1 MSNKVRMADIAEQLG
16 VSIVTV
22 SKALNGKGSISRVM
36 REKIL
41 LLAREM
47 GYVPLRAKPVQ
58 KKGSA
63 TGIIGILVADHF
75 FEDSSFYAGLYR
87 QILKCCNEESY
98 SALLELVTPEA
109 ERSCTLPAMVQGGKV
124 DAVIFMGEISRAY
137 LQEVAATGLPYML
150 LDFHDGTLNA
160 SSVNGDNIAGGY
172 QLTKHLLSSGRRKIA
187 FVGSI
192 HATSSIMDRFLGY
205 TKALLE
211 SGLHPRHDWIL
222 EDRGTN
228 GLLTPLELPKEMP
241 EAFVCSY
248 DVVAHDLIDK
258 LKAAG
263 YRVPE
268 DVAVTGYDDMQLSQF
283 STPRITT
290 YRVDTG
296 AMARITVQQMLLK
309 IKGKSGI
316 RGNITVPGTF
326 LPRDSG

>member
-1 MSNKVRMADIAEQLG
+1 MTGKVRMADIAEQLG
-16 VSIVTV
+16 VSVVTV
-22 SKALNGKGSISRVM
+22 SKVLNGKGSISRET

-41 LLAREM
+41 HLAREV
-47 GYVPLRAKPVQ
+47 GYVPLRTKPAQ
-58 KKGSA
+58 KRGSA

-87 QILKCCNEESY
+87 QILRCCNEEGY

-109 ERSCTLPAMVQGGKV
+109 ERGCVLPAMIQSGKV
-124 DAVIFMGEISRAY
+124 DGVIFMGEISREY
-137 LQEVAATGLPYML
+137 LREVTAAGLPYML
-150 LDFHDGTLNA
+150 LDFYDGSLKA
-160 SSVNGDNIAGGY
+160 SSVNSDNITGGY
-172 QLTKHLLSSGRRKIA
+172 QLTKHLLSSGRNKIA

-211 SGLHPRHDWIL
+211 AGLSPRKDWIL
-222 EDRGTN
+222 EDRGPN
-228 GLLTPLELPKEMP
+228 GLLIPLELPKDMP
-241 EAFVCSY
+241 QAFVCSY
-248 DVVAHDLIDK
+248 DMVAHDLIHN

-268 DVAVTGYDDMQLSQF
+268 DVAVTGYDDLQLSQF

-290 YRVDTG
+290 CRVDTG
-296 AMARITVQQMLLK
+296 AMARITVQQILLK
-309 IKGKSGI
+309 IKGKPCI
-316 RGNITVPGTF
+316 QGNITVPGTF